1 MRHVLTLCVLL
12 LAISLFAESLKA
24 KEPTAPTTIVE
35 PSAALSEYVAEPDAS
50 YQWRKRREGKLGA
63 GTFVE
68 LILTSQTWR
77 DIAWK
82 HQLFVYRPSVV
93 KSPSQAMLLIAGGRW
108 NDELEKT
115 PDGTNDKMPD
125 EAKVVATLAESMGS
139 PVAVLLQV
147 PEQPLFGG
155 MVEDEIISHTFAEF
169 MKSGDVHWPLLLPMV
184 KSVVRGMDAVQEF
197 ARSDWQIE
205 IEHFLV
211 TGASKRGWTTWLT
224 SAVDPRVNALAP
236 MVIDMLN
243 MRAHMDLQK
252 RTFGGYSEQIRDYTD
267 KGLQDQQDSDRAVAL
282 RAIVDPYSYRQ
293 QLQQPKLIVLGTND
307 RYWPVDALNLYWNDL
322 AGEKYILYVPNNG
335 HGIRD
340 YARVLGT
347 VSALHERVAA
357 SKPLPKLAWNFVD
370 RGDSL
375 RLELTS
381 DIKPVAVT
389 SWTTTSATRD
399 FREATWTSRAAQQSP
414 AEEHKFMIDLK
425 KPASGFAA
433 VFAEAQ
439 FNGQPMPFYLSTNL
453 QVVQPPSTAASA
465 AGGN

>member
-1 MRHVLTLCVLL
+1 MRHLLSLCILLVIVSLLT
-12 LAISLFAESLKA
+12 ESLKA
-24 KEPTAPTTIVE
+24 KESTPPTASAA
-35 PSAALSEYVAEPDAS
+35 PSPALSEYVAQPDAS

-77 DIAWK
+77 DIPWK
-82 HQLFVYRPSVV
+82 HQVFIYRPSVV
-93 KSPSQAMLLIAGGRW
+93 ESPSQAMLLIAGGSW
-108 NDELEKT
+108 SDALEKV

-125 EAKVVATLAESMGS
+125 EAKVVAALAESMRA

-147 PEQPLFGG
+147 PEQPLFDG
-155 MVEDEIISHTFAEF
+155 MVEDEIISYTFAEF
-169 MKSGDVHWPLLLPMV
+169 MKSGDANWPLLLPMV
-184 KSVVRGMDAVQEF
+184 KSAVRGMDAVQEF
-197 ARSDWQIE
+197 AKAEWQIE

-211 TGASKRGWTTWLT
+211 SGASKRGWTTWLT

-236 MVIDMLN
+236 VVIDMLN

-252 RTFGGYSEQIRDYTD
+252 LSFGAYSEQISDYTD

-293 QLQQPKLIVLGTND
+293 QLQQPKLIILGTND
-307 RYWPVDALNLYWNDL
+307 RYWPVDALNLYWNEL

-340 YARVLGT
+340 LPRLIGT

-357 SKPLPKLAWNFVD
+357 NKPLPKLAWNFVD
-370 RGDSL
+370 GGDSV
-375 RLELTS
+375 RLEVTS
-381 DIKPVAVT
+381 DTKPVAVT

-399 FREATWTSRAAQQSP
+399 FREATWVSRAAKRDPSHDHSFVI
-414 AEEHKFMIDLK
+414 ELK
-425 KPASGFAA
+425 KPENGFAA
-433 VFAEAQ
+433 VFAEVQ
-439 FNGQPMPFYLSTNL
+439 FNGRAMPFYLSTNL
-453 QVVQPPSTAASA
+453 QVMQPPTAGTA

>member
-1 MRHVLTLCVLL
+1 MRHVFTLCVPLLAFLL
-12 LAISLFAESLKA
+12 LAKLLTA
-24 KEPTAPTTIVE
+24 KEPTPPTA
-35 PSAALSEYVAEPDAS
+35 SAAQSPALSEYVAQPDAS
-50 YQWRKRREGKLGA
+50 YQWRKHREGKLGA

-77 DIAWK
+77 TIPWK
-82 HQLFVYRPSVV
+82 HQLFIYRPSVV
-93 KSPSQAMLLIAGGRW
+93 DSPSQAMLLIAGGRW
-108 NDELEKT
+108 SDALEEA

-125 EAKVVATLAESMGS
+125 EAKVVATLAESMRS

-147 PEQPLFGG
+147 PEQPLFGD
-155 MVEDEIISHTFAEF
+155 MVEDEIISYTFAEF
-169 MKSGDVHWPLLLPMV
+169 MKSGDANWPLLLPMV
-184 KSVVRGMDAVQEF
+184 KSAVRGMDAIQEF
-197 ARSDWQIE
+197 AKAEWQID
-205 IEHFLV
+205 IKHFLV

-224 SAVDPRVNALAP
+224 SAVDQRVNALAP

-252 RTFGGYSEQIRDYTD
+252 RTFGGYSEQISDYTD

-293 QLQQPKLIVLGTND
+293 QLQQPKLIILGTND
-307 RYWPVDALNLYWNDL
+307 RYWPVDALNLYWNEL

-340 YARVLGT
+340 YSRVLGT

-357 SKPLPKLAWNFVD
+357 NKPLPKLAWNFVD
-370 RGDSL
+370 RGDSV
-375 RLELTS
+375 RLEVTS
-381 DIKPVAVT
+381 DTKPVAVT

-399 FREATWTSRAAQQSP
+399 FREATWISRAAQRDQSHNHSFVI
-414 AEEHKFMIDLK
+414 ELK
-425 KPASGFAA
+425 KPENGFAA

-439 FNGQPMPFYLSTNL
+439 FNGRAMPFFLSTNL
-453 QVVQPPSTAASA
+453 QVMQQPTAGTA